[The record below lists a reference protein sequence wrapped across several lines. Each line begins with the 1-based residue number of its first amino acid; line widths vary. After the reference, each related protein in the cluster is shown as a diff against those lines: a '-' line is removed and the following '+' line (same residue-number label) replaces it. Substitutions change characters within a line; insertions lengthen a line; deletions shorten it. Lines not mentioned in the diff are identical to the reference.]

1 MKNTAFPLRGTSL
14 MVATI
19 IGGGMFALPI
29 AFAHVWFLQGMLVLS
44 LVGALMLITGLILVD
59 INMRFPHGASF
70 HTFTRTLIGPATSVF
85 IGVALC
91 FVLYLLTYAYIS
103 GAASIFRGVFHASSG
118 KTDWI
123 TIPALTLTTAL
134 ILLVGGRLPGYI
146 LSILI
151 AAKFTIFLALF
162 SGITSQVNPQ
172 MLEVW
177 TTGNSLQQY
186 MLIIPVCIVSFGFH
200 GSVPSLTR
208 MYSQDNHR
216 AITRSLV
223 LGVVI
228 SLLIYAFWL
237 TITMGSMD
245 QSSIMAVQD
254 KGGNI
259 GAFIAA
265 MNLQKTGSVIL
276 VYFGIFAILASLMSA
291 SIGLCDYLDDT
302 LRKRCGKASRP
313 LAIALTYF
321 PPAVV
326 CMLEPEGFLP
336 ALAFAGLSLVI
347 WSILL
352 PPTLLLRAR
361 KSSLTPVY
369 SFPGNNLLLKLI
381 IGVGAVIW
389 LMMIYFLFTQ

>member
-1 MKNTAFPLRGTSL
+1 

-19 IGGGMFALPI
+19 IGGGMFALPV

-44 LVGALMLITGLILVD
+44 LVGILMLITGLILVD

-70 HTFTRTLIGPATSVF
+70 HTFTKALMGPAVSVF
-85 IGVALC
+85 IGFALC

-103 GAASIFRGVFHASSG
+103 GAASIFRGVFHAQSG

-123 TIPALTLTTAL
+123 IIPALTLTTAI

-162 SGITSQVNPQ
+162 SGITSRVNPE
-172 MLEVW
+172 MLELW

-186 MLIIPVCIVSFGFH
+186 MLIIPVCVIAFGFH

-208 MYSQDNHR
+208 MYSQENHR
-216 AITRSLV
+216 AITRSLIF
-223 LGVVI
+223 GVVI

-237 TITMGSMD
+237 TITLGSMN
-245 QSSIMAVQD
+245 QETIMDVNA

-259 GAFIAA
+259 GAFIEA
-265 MNLQKTGSVIL
+265 MNLNKAGSGISLVL
-276 VYFGIFAILASLMSA
+276 VYFGVFAILASLMSA

-302 LRKRCGKASRP
+302 LKNRYGKASRP

-352 PPTLLLRAR
+352 PPALLLRAR
-361 KSSLTPVY
+361 KSSLKPVY
-369 SFPGNNLLLKLI
+369 TFPGNNLLLKAI
-381 IGVGAVIW
+381 MGIGVVVW
-389 LMMIYFLFTQ
+389 LMMIYFLVKGEG

>member
-1 MKNTAFPLRGTSL
+1 

-44 LVGALMLITGLILVD
+44 LIGVLMLITGLILVD

-70 HTFTRTLIGPATSVF
+70 HTFTRALIGPAASVL

-103 GAASIFRGVFHASSG
+103 GAASIFRGVFHAQSD

-123 TIPALTLTTAL
+123 IIPVLTLITAGV
-134 ILLVGGRLPGYI
+134 LLVGGRLPGYI

-162 SGITSQVNPQ
+162 SGITARVNPE
-172 MLEVW
+172 MLTIW
-177 TTGNSLQQY
+177 SADNSLQQY
-186 MLIIPVCIVSFGFH
+186 MLIIPVCIISFGFH

-208 MYSQDNHR
+208 MYNQEHHR
-216 AITRSLV
+216 AITRSLIF
-223 LGVVI
+223 GVAI
-228 SLLIYAFWL
+228 SLLIYTFWL
-237 TITMGSMD
+237 VITLGSMNPAT
-245 QSSIMAVQD
+245 IMAVND

-259 GAFIAA
+259 GAFIEA
-265 MNLQKTGSVIL
+265 MNLNKTGSGISAVL

-302 LRKRCGKASRP
+302 LKNRCGKISRP
-313 LAIALTYF
+313 LAIVLTYF
-321 PPAVV
+321 PPAIV

-336 ALAFAGLSLVI
+336 ALAFAGVSLVI

-352 PPTLLLRAR
+352 PPILLLRAR

-369 SFPGNNLLLKLI
+369 AFPGSDLLLKMI
-381 IGVGAVIW
+381 VGVGMVIW
-389 LMMIYFLFTQ
+389 LMMIYYLAKG